1 MLPSILSLA
10 FPNENPALNR
20 TAGAIVPTFIV
31 VGIALDAFLRGI
43 EASLPDI
50 KRKVFAGGLAAVL
63 MLLSIGQNFDLVF
76 HQYKEQY
83 RLSAG
88 NTVELGTVL
97 KDFAESVGTPE
108 TVWIVGYPNWVDTRL
123 PAIVAGYP
131 IRDYAIW
138 PDQFV
143 DTLNYSWHQAVYDQS
158 GRYRDIATLQA
169 MYPEAPNN
177 VFFFSTR

>member
-1 MLPSILSLA
+1 M
-10 FPNENPALNR
+10 
-20 TAGAIVPTFIV
+20 
-31 VGIALDAFLRGI
+31 
-43 EASLPDI
+43 
-50 KRKVFAGGLAAVL
+50 VL

-76 HQYKEQY
+76 HQYNEQY

-97 KDFAESVGTPE
+97 KDFAESVGTSE

-143 DTLNYSWHQAVYDQS
+143 DTLKLFIHQAVHD
-158 GRYRDIATLQA
+158 
-169 MYPEAPNN
+169 
-177 VFFFSTR
+177 